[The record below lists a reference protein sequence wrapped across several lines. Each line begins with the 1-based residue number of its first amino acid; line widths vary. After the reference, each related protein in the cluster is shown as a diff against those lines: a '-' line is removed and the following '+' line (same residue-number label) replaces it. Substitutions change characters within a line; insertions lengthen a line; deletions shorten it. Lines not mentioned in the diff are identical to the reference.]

1 MLWNKI
7 KNRNVFNDG
16 LTKAEAGLREK
27 DEKWLHI
34 AYGAF
39 ASNAPEL
46 ICRAGRAVRNLLKD
60 YNMSKMI
67 RLSETFRQYT
77 SMEWYIDWN
86 AIQPGNLKRWFESE
100 EDYRYAMILGS
111 FHPNGYY
118 REKCLHELVNC
129 KNALPFILLRMNDW
143 VEEIRQFAEAAACRM
158 IQSCPVEDLFYA
170 MPAMDKVRRSGRR
183 REKDISR
190 AEQLLI
196 MRLEQEAGSIS
207 VREVL
212 GFDFEIRKCVYRF
225 LFSGRILGMEQA
237 EQFLE
242 KEKHSF
248 CQSVIITG
256 IFKYYHCPMEQ
267 IDRYL
272 KHKNSCVRRK
282 ALEYKYG
289 IVKNTWSGLDS
300 MLLDSSHGIR
310 EFVVFIL
317 ERYED
322 FDTLGYYLKHLDDED
337 PVIPIIEIGN
347 RGEIRLTDILMP
359 FLKHP
364 REKVVRSALTATGK
378 LAGAEMR
385 DVFWTYLFD
394 PRPSVSK
401 AAYLA
406 AVKNNMSYG
415 ADVLYEAILHSPS
428 DRTKRYLVNLL
439 IHEKSWERIPFLIR
453 LYSNSDMEI
462 LRSEILS
469 GLWGRNLYCRITNAQ
484 GQAVIQALEECGACL
499 PGQVVRE
506 ILFDLKFVMKG

>member
-7 KNRNVFNDG
+7 KNRNVFCEG

-39 ASNAPEL
+39 ASNDPEL

-86 AIQPGNLKRWFESE
+86 AIQPGNLKQWFESE
-100 EDYRYAMILGS
+100 DDYHYAMVLGS

-118 REKCLHELVNC
+118 REKCLHELVNG
-129 KNALPFILLRMNDW
+129 KNSLPFILLRMNDW

-158 IQSCPVEDLFYA
+158 IQICPVEDLFYA

-183 REKDISR
+183 REEDISR

-225 LFSGRILGMEQA
+225 LFSDRILDMEQA
-237 EQFLE
+237 EQFLK

-256 IFKYYHCPMEQ
+256 ILKYYNCPMEQ
-267 IDRYL
+267 IDR
-272 KHKNSCVRRK
+272 
-282 ALEYKYG
+282 
-289 IVKNTWSGLDS
+289 
-300 MLLDSSHGIR
+300 
-310 EFVVFIL
+310 
-317 ERYED
+317 
-322 FDTLGYYLKHLDDED
+322 YLKHLDDED

-347 RGEIRLTDILMP
+347 RGETRLADVLMP

-364 REKVVRSALTATGK
+364 REKVVRSALAAIGR
-378 LAGAEMR
+378 LAGSEMI

-394 PRPSVSK
+394 SRPSVSK
-401 AAYLA
+401 AAYWA

-415 ADVLYEAILHSPS
+415 ADVLYEAILHSS
-428 DRTKRYLVNLL
+428 TDRTKRYLVNLL

-453 LYSNSDMEI
+453 LYRKPDMEI
-462 LRSEILS
+462 LCSEILS

-506 ILFDLKFVMKG
+506 ILFDLKFVMKS

>member
-1 MLWNKI
+1 MLWNEI

-39 ASNAPEL
+39 ASNDPEL
-46 ICRAGRAVRNLLKD
+46 ICRAGCAVRNLLND
-60 YNMSKMI
+60 YTMPKMI
-67 RLSETFRQYT
+67 RLSEIFRQYT

-86 AIQPGNLKRWFESE
+86 AIQPENLKRWFESE
-100 EDYRYAMILGS
+100 DDYRYAMILGS

-118 REKCLHELVNC
+118 REKCLHELGNC
-129 KNALPFILLRMNDW
+129 KNSLPFILLRMNDW
-143 VEEIRQFAEAAACRM
+143 VEAIRQFAEAAACRM
-158 IQSCPVEDLFYA
+158 IQDCPVEDLFYA

-183 REKDISR
+183 REEDISR

-196 MRLEQEAGSIS
+196 MRLEREVGSIS

-225 LFSGRILGMEQA
+225 LFSGRILDMEKA

-256 IFKYYHCPMEQ
+256 VLKYYNCPMEQ

-289 IVKNTWSGLDS
+289 IVKNAWLGLDS
-300 MLLDSSHGIR
+300 MLLDPSHGIR

-322 FDTLGYYLKHLDDED
+322 FDTLGYYRKHLDDED

-347 RGEIRLTDILMP
+347 RGETGLTDTLIP
-359 FLKHP
+359 FLDHP
-364 REKVVRSALTATGK
+364 REKAVRSALTAIGR
-378 LAGAEMR
+378 LAGAER
-385 DVFWTYLFD
+385 KDIFWTYLFD

-401 AAYLA
+401 AAYWV
-406 AVKNNMSYG
+406 AVKNGISYG
-415 ADVLYEAILHSPS
+415 ADVLYEAFLHSS
-428 DRTKRYLVNLL
+428 TDRIKRYLVHLL
-439 IHEKSWERIPFLIR
+439 IHEKSWERMPFLIR
-453 LYSNSDMEI
+453 LYRNSDMEM
-462 LRSEILS
+462 LRNEILS
-469 GLWGRNLYCRITNAQ
+469 GLCKRNLYCRITDAQ
-484 GQAVIQALEECGACL
+484 GQMIIQALEECGECL
-499 PGQVVRE
+499 PGPVVEE

>member
-7 KNRNVFNDG
+7 KNRNVFYEG

-39 ASNAPEL
+39 ASNDPEL

-86 AIQPGNLKRWFESE
+86 AIQPGNLKQWFESE
-100 EDYRYAMILGS
+100 DDYHYAMVLGS

-118 REKCLHELVNC
+118 REKCLHELVNG
-129 KNALPFILLRMNDW
+129 KNSLPFILLRMNDW

-158 IQSCPVEDLFYA
+158 IQICPVEDLFYA

-183 REKDISR
+183 REEDISR

-225 LFSGRILGMEQA
+225 LFSDRILDMEQA
-237 EQFLE
+237 EQFLK

-256 IFKYYHCPMEQ
+256 ILKYYNCPMEQ
-267 IDRYL
+267 IDR
-272 KHKNSCVRRK
+272 
-282 ALEYKYG
+282 
-289 IVKNTWSGLDS
+289 
-300 MLLDSSHGIR
+300 
-310 EFVVFIL
+310 
-317 ERYED
+317 
-322 FDTLGYYLKHLDDED
+322 YLKHLDDED

-347 RGEIRLTDILMP
+347 RGETRLADVLMP

-364 REKVVRSALTATGK
+364 REKAVRSALAAIGR
-378 LAGAEMR
+378 LAGSEMI

-394 PRPSVSK
+394 SRPSVSK
-401 AAYLA
+401 AAYWA

-415 ADVLYEAILHSPS
+415 ADVLYEAILHSS
-428 DRTKRYLVNLL
+428 TDRTKRYLVNLL

-453 LYSNSDMEI
+453 LYRKPDMEI